1 MKRSMEQVYLRIFKD
16 KGYVVVAACDRNVLG
31 RTFREGKLRLE
42 VASRFYGGDLC
53 GVEETMQAL
62 QAADIGNLVGGKVID
77 AAVQKG
83 LVDPDAILTIGGVPH
98 VQIVKIGRLR

>member
-1 MKRSMEQVYLRIFKD
+1 MEQVYLRIFKD

>member
-1 MKRSMEQVYLRIFKD
+1 MKRSMEQVYLRILKD

-42 VASRFYGGDLC
+42 VTSRFYGGDLC

-77 AAVQKG
+77 AAVQRG
-83 LVDPDAILTIGGVPH
+83 LVDPEAILTIGGVPH
-98 VQIVKIGRLR
+98 VQIIKIGRLR